1 MAFDPFAAAEIGPGR
16 MRNRFSKAA
25 TFEGM
30 AVGGLATDRLAEF
43 HRAVAAAGIGM
54 PTLAYLAVCEHGHG
68 ARGGVHRTRPS
79 LRAAR
84 RALRRL
90 PLNRAQVG
98 PAGALAIARESPP
111 LPICFARAGCG
122 TGDAVPHASA
132 GSASFSKRSLGC
144 EASLR
149 PIAARTKRSCT
160 ADTRIS
166 IVTRTAAAAAASSI
180 QSVACAFLSAYHM
193 PEQQGGARGRLARR
207 KE

>member
-1 MAFDPFAAAEIGPGR
+1 MALDSFAAAEIGPGR
-16 MRNRFSKAA
+16 MRNRFCKPA

-30 AVGGLATDRLAEF
+30 AAGGLATDRLIEF
-43 HRAVAAAGIGM
+43 HRAVAAAAIGM
-54 PTLAYLAVCEHGHG
+54 PTLAYLAVCEHGHA
-68 ARGGVHRTRPS
+68 ARGGVRRTRPS

-98 PAGALAIARESPP
+98 PAGALEIARESPP
-111 LPICFARAGCG
+111 FPICFAR
-122 TGDAVPHASA
+122 A

-144 EASLR
+144 EATLR

-160 ADTRIS
+160 AGPRIS
-166 IVTRTAAAAAASSI
+166 IVTRTATAEAASST
-180 QSVACAFLSAYHM
+180 QPVARAFLSAYHM
-193 PEQQGGARGRLARR
+193 PEQQGGARGRLASR